1 MTAALEQTPTD
12 LEHLVELAQRGE
24 EVVLT
29 KAGLPVAKI
38 TAMTARRNLP
48 TPSEVERRRKWLEDL
63 AAHAQRAD
71 TGKTG
76 GPTTEQIIDEIR
88 EERI

>member
-1 MTAALEQTPTD
+1 MTAALEQSPTN
-12 LEHLVELAQRGE
+12 LEYLVALAQRGE

-38 TAMTARRNLP
+38 TAVPTRRDLP

-63 AAHAQRAD
+63 TAHAQRAD
-71 TGKTG
+71 TGKKG
-76 GPTTEQIIDEIR
+76 GPTIEQIIDEIR

>member
-1 MTAALEQTPTD
+1 MTAALEQSLTD

-29 KAGLPVAKI
+29 KGGLPVAKI
-38 TAMTARRNLP
+38 TAMPGPP
-48 TPSEVERRRKWLEDL
+48 TPTLAGVERRRKWLKDL
-63 AAHAQRAD
+63 AAHAQRAS

-76 GPTTEQIIDEIR
+76 GPTTEQIIDEFR
-88 EERI
+88 EERF

>member
-1 MTAALEQTPTD
+1 MTAALEQSPAD
-12 LEHLVELAQRGE
+12 LEHLVELAQSGE

-38 TAMTARRNLP
+38 TAMPARREPL
-48 TPSEVERRRKWLEDL
+48 TLAEAERRRQWLENL
-63 AAHAQRAD
+63 AAHAQRAS

-76 GPTTEQIIDEIR
+76 GPTTEQMIDELR
-88 EERI
+88 EERF